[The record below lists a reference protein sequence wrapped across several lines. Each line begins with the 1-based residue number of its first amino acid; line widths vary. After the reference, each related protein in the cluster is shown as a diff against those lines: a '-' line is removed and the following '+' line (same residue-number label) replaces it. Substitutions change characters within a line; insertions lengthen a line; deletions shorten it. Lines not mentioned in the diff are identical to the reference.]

1 MNDFLEK
8 IRLGNTVKSY
18 LIVLAVMLFIW
29 VFKRY
34 ISRYFA
40 GLIFRV
46 FNRIWKNL
54 DKTAFIKLL
63 VQPLGV
69 FLFILVSIIALHKLH
84 FPKENEGLSDAENKT
99 ITFLNTDLY
108 GYGIKDIIHCIA
120 TIVLI
125 ISFIWLLLRI

>member
-8 IRLGNTVKSY
+8 IWLGNTVRSY
-18 LIVLAVMLFIW
+18 LAVLVVMLFIW

-40 GLIFRV
+40 GLIFRL

-54 DKTAFIKLL
+54 DKTAFIKLV

-69 FLFILVSIIALHKLH
+69 FLFILVSIIALHKLK
-84 FPKENEGLSDAENKT
+84 FPGE
-99 ITFLNTDLY
+99 LNVELY
-108 GYGIKDIIHCIA
+108 DYSIKVIVHCIG
-120 TIVLI
+120 TIIFI
-125 ISFIWLLLRI
+125 ISF